1 MLKEFDKLPTSK
13 EAKDMC
19 DGDYIYCYIN
29 MLLDDEE
36 NEDSEF
42 EVNANFDIKKFSL
55 PGYDTRC

>member
-1 MLKEFDKLPTSK
+1 MLKDFNKLPTSK

-36 NEDSEF
+36 DESLEF
-42 EVNANFDIKKFSL
+42 EVNANFDIKKFDVSKYNV
-55 PGYDTRC
+55 GC

>member
-1 MLKEFDKLPTSK
+1 MPTSK

-36 NEDSEF
+36 DESLEF
-42 EVNANFDIKKFSL
+42 EVNANFDIKKFDVSKYNV
-55 PGYDTRC
+55 GC